1 VAGDAGE
8 RAALAALSAL
18 LVITAGWWAL
28 ALWPLPDRAPEWLAR
43 ARTACFGSD
52 PSGLPDASGWVLL
65 IGQPAGMLAALLIVW
80 GGSVAGGLR
89 RVAASRAG
97 RAALT
102 VCAASL
108 LVAAGAVFARVSEA
122 RARAAPIAVE
132 QGADTTDLV
141 RLDSQAPPLE
151 LVDQRGR
158 TLSLSDL
165 RGRVVILTFAYG
177 HCETVCPLT
186 VREVVRAARIAAD
199 VAPAVVVVTLDPWR
213 DTPSRLRHLAVRW
226 GLEPNG
232 FVLGGSPAQVERTLD
247 DWSVARDRNSKT
259 GELVHGTTVY
269 ILDRVGRLAYAAAP
283 RAHTLAE
290 LVHRL

>member
-52 PSGLPDASGWVLL
+52 PSGL
-65 IGQPAGMLAALLIVW
+65 
-80 GGSVAGGLR
+80 
-89 RVAASRAG
+89 ASRAG

-158 TLSLSDL
+158 TRSLSDL

-199 VAPAVVVVTLDPWR
+199 VAPAVVVVTLDPRR
-213 DTPSRLRHLAVRW
+213 DTPKRLRHQAVRW